1 MNKHLFYWSSFGI
14 FILLNILSFFIL
26 LLEGNN
32 ILFALVYS
40 IVFYIMGFLIFRT
53 LYGIEKENNIS
64 EALKK
69 QRKWLETTLFSI
81 GDGII
86 VTDINSNIIL
96 FNRTAESITGYN
108 SEDVIGKK
116 VVDIIHLFDDK
127 TDEKFIIKATDFS
140 DIYDSIDGNI
150 GIYLLTKDKQ
160 KKYIEITVTENH
172 HELTTYGYA
181 IIIRDITCEHARKD
195 EIIYQMYHDSLT
207 GLYNRRY
214 FNEELSKIDR
224 QENYPLSVIVIDL
237 NGLKLM
243 NDIFGHLMG
252 DKFIETAG
260 MILKNNCREEDIII
274 RYGGDEFFI
283 LMPKTSSD
291 DAKRIINRIKKESNE
306 TIVQYM
312 NVSMAMGYATKTK
325 DEEDIKNIINI
336 ADNFMYKNK
345 VIESRERKNHLID
358 SLLLRL
364 FQRDKYEEKHSNRVS
379 YLCKKIG
386 KAMGLSNEA
395 LHDLEILGRI
405 HDIGNIAIDLN
416 ILNKKSSFSYTDNEL
431 IKRHAEIGY
440 FIVGASPKYY
450 YLGNYVLTHHE
461 RYDGKGY
468 PNGLSGEDI
477 PLLSRILSI
486 ADAYDSMVGERPYKE
501 NISVDDAIAEIIRCR
516 GTQFDPVVV
525 DAFLRVVEKDCG
537 IKLM

>member
-1 MNKHLFYWSSFGI
+1 M
-14 FILLNILSFFIL
+14 
-26 LLEGNN
+26 
-32 ILFALVYS
+32 
-40 IVFYIMGFLIFRT
+40 
-53 LYGIEKENNIS
+53 
-64 EALKK
+64 
-69 QRKWLETTLFSI
+69 
-81 GDGII
+81 
-86 VTDINSNIIL
+86 
-96 FNRTAESITGYN
+96 
-108 SEDVIGKK
+108 
-116 VVDIIHLFDDK
+116 
-127 TDEKFIIKATDFS
+127 
-140 DIYDSIDGNI
+140 
-150 GIYLLTKDKQ
+150 
-160 KKYIEITVTENH
+160 
-172 HELTTYGYA
+172 TTYGYA
-181 IIIRDITCEHARKD
+181 VIIRDITCEHARKD

-274 RYGGDEFFI
+274 RYGGDEFYI

-364 FQRDKYEEKHSNRVS
+364 FERDKYEEKHSNRVS